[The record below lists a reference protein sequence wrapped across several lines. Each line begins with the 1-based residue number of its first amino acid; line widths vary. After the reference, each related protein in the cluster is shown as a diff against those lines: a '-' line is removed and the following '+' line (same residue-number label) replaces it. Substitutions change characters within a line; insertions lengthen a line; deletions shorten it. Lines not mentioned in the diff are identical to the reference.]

1 MFTKI
6 NQWLETT
13 LKISAGSENQQH
25 TTQLAAAILLIEVS
39 RADYE
44 ISDEEKQ
51 VISDVLTKQFSLSQ
65 QEAGKILNHALEEH
79 EEYTS
84 SHAFIRLLNEEL
96 TLESKLGLLEGLWSV
111 AYADKVL
118 DKYEEYHIRKI
129 ADWLYLS
136 HSDFIQIKHK
146 VMKALGI
153 EE

>member
-6 NQWLETT
+6 NQWLELT
-13 LKISAGSENQQH
+13 LKISADSEDQQH

-39 RADYE
+39 RADYQ
-44 ISDEEKQ
+44 ISNEEKQ
-51 VISDVLTKQFSLSQ
+51 VIADVLTKQFSLSPH
-65 QEAGKILNHALEEH
+65 EAEKILNHALVEH
-79 EEYTS
+79 DEYTS
-84 SHAFIRLLNEEL
+84 SHAFIRLLNEAL

-136 HSDFIQIKHK
+136 HSDFIRIKHQ

-153 EE
+153 AE